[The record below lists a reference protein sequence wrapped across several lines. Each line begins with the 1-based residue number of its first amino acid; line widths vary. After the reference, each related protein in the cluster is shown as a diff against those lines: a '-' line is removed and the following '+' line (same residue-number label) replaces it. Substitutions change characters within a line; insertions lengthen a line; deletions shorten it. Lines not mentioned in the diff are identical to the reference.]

1 MKTSFKKRLKSNLCV
16 TFSLPIEFEVDAED
30 VEYED
35 KYGTSYVEEEYEI
48 DVNQV
53 IENDPR
59 LKDIIN
65 NLKRQGFTIEELLI
79 E

>member
-1 MKTSFKKRLKSNLCV
+1 MKTKFKKRLKGDFYL

-35 KYGTSYVEEEYEI
+35 KYGTTYVEEEYEI

-53 IENDPR
+53 IDNDQR

-65 NLKRQGFTIEELLI
+65 NLKTQGFTIEELLI